1 MDMTQSS
8 DTKTTTCGGCRMQI
22 LNCECD
28 EFVPAMSAPVPSDPH
43 LRECSDCRMTM
54 LNCECD

>member
-1 MDMTQSS
+1 MDMTQ
-8 DTKTTTCGGCRMQI
+8 TTTTCGGCRMQI

-28 EFVPAMSAPVPSDPH
+28 EFVPAMPAPVPSDPH